1 MQKPTGKQKQGR
13 TSGQGN
19 RTLFRRTIFLMAVVG
34 VLAFVP
40 LVTQLTRL
48 QIFQHDYWEERA
60 ANQQTKDVAV
70 NAGRGTIFDSQGRT
84 MARSGTVYQ
93 LVLSPR
99 DVLISVDKG
108 DYENEDGTTDQAA
121 YEAALKEK
129 RELIVKGLVKLLGLD
144 EESLWK
150 RIEYTNSAYEVLA
163 SEMEEEET
171 TAVREFISENRLSG
185 MLYFAPSSKRYYPYS
200 SVGAH
205 LLGFMAYTEDSGS
218 VKVGVQGIEALYQ
231 DVLSGATGR
240 VVTSKT
246 GAGTE
251 MLSSYEE
258 YIDAEDGSNLH
269 LTIDSTIQ
277 SMLEQTLAQGIETY
291 NVKNGGFCIALD
303 PSTGAILGMA
313 SSPNFDPNDYASVFD
328 QDMLNEL
335 KALAEKYGTDSDE
348 YNQAVS
354 DALNRQWKNKA
365 LSDTYEPGS
374 TFKPLV
380 VAAALEEGIIS
391 PDDHFYC
398 DGVHNAGGW
407 PITCHKRAGHKDQT
421 VTQVLENSCNDAM
434 MQIAEKMGP
443 EIFWEYLED
452 YGLFDSTG
460 IDLYGE
466 GTSVFWPG
474 GKDFFTSVYGESSLA
489 TASFGQTFKIT
500 PIQMATA
507 FASVINGGH
516 LLQPY
521 VVQSVS
527 DEAGNNSYYH
537 QVEEVRQ
544 VISEE
549 TSSTLRTMLESVVA
563 GPTASGRNAYMA
575 GYRIGGKTGTSQKRD
590 ETSGDLIC
598 SFMGFAPVDNPK
610 VLVLLAYDSPAQ
622 ASAGSSYTP
631 SGTYISGGNIAAPM
645 AGQLIAN
652 ILDYMGV
659 EKQYST
665 DELEAADTTMINVN
679 GYELTV
685 AKGLLTDRGIRCRTV
700 GSGNTVT
707 GQLPAAGVTIP
718 GSSTVILYLGE
729 EVPTEKVKVPDLTGL
744 SPSEAKNTL
753 EEKGLFLRATGVA
766 DDGGSMEA
774 LSQTIAAGTEVS
786 PGTVVE
792 VRFVSS
798 VIDYADQ
805 QLPEG

>member
-1 MQKPTGKQKQGR
+1 MRTSKQKPGR
-13 TSGQGN
+13 TPGQGN
-19 RTLFRRTIFLMAVVG
+19 RSLFRRTVFLLAVVG
-34 VLAFVP
+34 VVAFLP
-40 LVTQLTRL
+40 LVVQLVRL
-48 QIFQHDYWEERA
+48 QLVQHDYWEERA
-60 ANQQTKDVAV
+60 ANQQTRDVAV
-70 NAGRGTIFDSQGRT
+70 NAGRGTIYDAQGRT
-84 MARSGTVYQ
+84 LARSGTVYQ
-93 LVLSPR
+93 LILSPR
-99 DVLISVDKG
+99 DVLASVNEDNYKK
-108 DYENEDGTTDQAA
+108 EDGTTDQAA
-121 YEAALKEK
+121 YEKAVKEK
-129 RELIVKGLVKLLGLD
+129 RELIVDGLVKIVGLD
-144 EESLWK
+144 EDDLWD
-150 RIEYTNSAYEVLA
+150 RIEYTDSAYDVLVK
-163 SEMEEEET
+163 ELEEEET
-171 TAVREFISENRLSG
+171 TQIREFITENRLSS
-185 MLYFAPSSKRYYPYS
+185 MLYLTPSSKRDYPYS
-200 SVGAH
+200 AVGGH
-205 LLGFMAYTEDSGS
+205 ILGFMAYTQDSGS
-218 VKVGVQGIEALYQ
+218 VKVGAQGVEAMYQ

-258 YIDAEDGSNLH
+258 YIDAENGGNLH
-269 LTIDSTIQ
+269 LTIDATIQ
-277 SMLEQTLAQGIETY
+277 SMLEQTLAEGIETY

-303 PSTGAILGMA
+303 PSTGAVLGMA
-313 SSPNFDPNDYASVFD
+313 SSPNFDPNDYASIFD
-328 QDMLNEL
+328 QSLLNEI
-335 KALAEKYGTDSDE
+335 KGLAEEYGTDSTE
-348 YNQAVS
+348 YQQAVS
-354 DALNRQWKNKA
+354 DALNLQWRNKA

-391 PDDHFYC
+391 ADDHFYC
-398 DGVHNAGGW
+398 DGGEQVEDW
-407 PITCHKRAGHKDQT
+407 FITCHKKAGHGDQT
-421 VTQVLENSCNDAM
+421 VTQVLENSCNDGM
-434 MQIAEKMGP
+434 MQIAAKMGA
-443 EIFWEYLED
+443 ETFWNYLES

-474 GKDFFTSVYGESSLA
+474 GEDFFTSIYGATSLA

-507 FASVINGGH
+507 FASIINGGH
-516 LLQPY
+516 LLEPY
-521 VVQSVS
+521 LVQSIS
-527 DEAGNNSYYH
+527 DDNGNNTYYH
-537 QVEEVRQ
+537 QVQEVRQ

-549 TSSTLRTMLESVVA
+549 TSSTIRSMLESVVA
-563 GPTASGRNAYMA
+563 GPSASGRNAYMA

-590 ETSGDLIC
+590 ETTGNLIC

-622 ASAGSSYTP
+622 SATNSNYTP

-645 AGQLIAN
+645 AGQLIAD

-665 DELEAADTTMINVN
+665 DELEVADTTMINVT

-707 GQLPAAGVTIP
+707 GQLPKSGVTIP
-718 GSSTVILYLGE
+718 GSSTVILYLGQDA
-729 EVPTEKVKVPDLTGL
+729 PTDKVKVPDLTGM

-753 EEKGLFLRATGVA
+753 EDMGLFLRATGVTG
-766 DDGGSMEA
+766 DGSSMEA
-774 LSQTIAAGTEVS
+774 MNQSIVTGTEVT

-805 QLPEG
+805 DLSGG

>member
-1 MQKPTGKQKQGR
+1 MQKPKKNQGR
-13 TSGQGN
+13 TPGQGN

-40 LVTQLTRL
+40 LVTQLAKL

-70 NAGRGTIFDSQGRT
+70 NAGRGTIYDAQGRT
-84 MARSGTVYQ
+84 LARSGTVYQ
-93 LVLSPR
+93 LILSPR
-99 DVLISVDKG
+99 DVSTSVDKE
-108 DYENEDGTTDQAA
+108 DYENEDGTTNESAYQAA
-121 YEAALKEK
+121 LREK
-129 RELIVKGLVKLLGLD
+129 RALIVNGLVTLLGLD
-144 EESLWK
+144 EDNLWK
-150 RIEYTNSAYEVLA
+150 RMENTSSAYEVLA
-163 SEMEEEET
+163 YEMEEEDT

-200 SVGAH
+200 SVGSH
-205 LLGFMAYTEDSGS
+205 VLGFMAYTENSGS
-218 VKVGVQGIEALYQ
+218 VKVGAQGLEALYQ

-258 YIDAEDGSNLH
+258 YIDAENGSNLH
-269 LTIDSTIQ
+269 LTIDSSIQ
-277 SMLEQTLAQGIETY
+277 SMLEQTLAEGVETY
-291 NVKNGGFCIALD
+291 NVKKGGFAIAMD

-313 SSPNFDPNDYASVFD
+313 SSPNFDPNNYASVFD
-328 QDMLNEL
+328 QSLLDEL
-335 KALAEKYGTDSDE
+335 KALAEEYGEDSDE
-348 YNQAVS
+348 YNKAVS
-354 DALNRQWKNKA
+354 DALNLQWKNKT

-398 DGVHNAGGW
+398 DGGQQVADRF
-407 PITCHKRAGHKDQT
+407 ITCHKKAPGHGDQT
-421 VTQVLENSCNDAM
+421 VTQVLENSCNDGM
-434 MQIAEKMGP
+434 MQIAAKMGA
-443 EIFWEYLED
+443 ETFWNYLEN

-460 IDLYGE
+460 IDLFGE
-466 GTSVFWPG
+466 GTSVFWSG
-474 GKDFFTSVYGESSLA
+474 GKDFFTSIYGETSVA

-500 PIQMATA
+500 PIQMITA

-516 LLQPY
+516 LLEPY
-521 VVQSVS
+521 VVQSIS
-527 DEAGNNSYYH
+527 DDNGNNTYYH
-537 QVEEVRQ
+537 QVQEVRQ

-590 ETSGDLIC
+590 EDTGDLIC

-610 VLVLLAYDSPAQ
+610 VLVLLAFDSPAQ
-622 ASAGSSYTP
+622 SSTNSNYTP
-631 SGTYISGGNIAAPM
+631 SGTYISGGNIAAPL
-645 AGQLIAN
+645 AGQLLAN

-700 GSGNTVT
+700 GTGNTVT

-729 EVPTEKVKVPDLTGL
+729 EVPTEKVKVPDLSGL

-753 EEKGLFLRATGVA
+753 EEMGLFLRATGVT
-766 DDGGSMEA
+766 DDGDNLEA
-774 LSQTIAAGTEVS
+774 MSQTIAAGTEVS

-805 QLPEG
+805 ELPDG

>member
-1 MQKPTGKQKQGR
+1 MQKSKQNQGR
-13 TSGQGN
+13 SSGQGN
-19 RTLFRRTIFLMAVVG
+19 RTLFRRTIFLLVIVG
-34 VLAFVP
+34 VLAFIP
-40 LVTQLTRL
+40 LVVQLTRL

-70 NAGRGTIFDSQGRT
+70 NAGRGSIFDSQGRT
-84 MARSGTVYQ
+84 LARSGTVYQ

-99 DVLISVDKG
+99 DVLVSVDKE
-108 DYENEDGTTDQAA
+108 DYQNEDGTTNQSA
-121 YEAALKEK
+121 YDAALQEK
-129 RELIVKGLVKLLGLD
+129 RALIVNGLVKLLGLD
-144 EESLWK
+144 EDNLWK

-163 SEMEEEET
+163 YEMEEEDT
-171 TAVREFISENRLSG
+171 AAVREFISENKLSG

-205 LLGFMAYTEDSGS
+205 LLGFMAYTENSGS

-258 YIDAEDGSNLH
+258 YIDAEDGYNLN

-277 SMLEQTLAQGIETY
+277 SMLEQTLSEGIETY
-291 NVKNGGFCIALD
+291 NVKNGGFCIAMK

-313 SSPNFDPNDYASVFD
+313 SSPNFDPNSYASVFD
-328 QDMLNEL
+328 QNLLDEL
-335 KALAEKYGTDSDE
+335 KGLADQYGTDSEE
-348 YNQAVS
+348 YNQAVT
-354 DALNRQWKNKA
+354 DALNLQWKNKA

-407 PITCHKRAGHKDQT
+407 DITCHKKYPGHGDQT

-434 MQIAEKMGP
+434 MQIAEKIGP
-443 EIFWEYLED
+443 EIFWDYLEN

-466 GTSVFWPG
+466 GTSVFWSG

-500 PIQMATA
+500 PIQMVTA
-507 FASVINGGH
+507 FSSVINGGH
-516 LLQPY
+516 LLKPY

-527 DEAGNNSYYH
+527 DDEGNNTYYR

-563 GPTASGRNAYMA
+563 GPSASGRNAYMA

-590 ETSGDLIC
+590 ENTGNLIC

-610 VLVLLAYDSPAQ
+610 VLVLLAFDSPAQ
-622 ASAGSSYTP
+622 SDFNSNYTP

-718 GSSTVILYLGE
+718 GSSTVILYLGQ
-729 EVPTEKVKVPDLTGL
+729 EVPTDKVKVPNLEGL

-753 EEKGLFLRATGVA
+753 EELGLFLRATGVT
-766 DDGGSMEA
+766 DDGGTMEA
-774 LSQTIAAGTEVS
+774 LSQTIAAGTEVA

>member
-1 MQKPTGKQKQGR
+1 MRTSKQKPGR
-13 TSGQGN
+13 TPGQGN
-19 RTLFRRTIFLMAVVG
+19 RSLFRRTVFLLAVVG
-34 VLAFVP
+34 VVAFLP
-40 LVTQLTRL
+40 LVVQLVRL
-48 QIFQHDYWEERA
+48 QLVQHDYWEERA
-60 ANQQTKDVAV
+60 ANQQTRDVAV
-70 NAGRGTIFDSQGRT
+70 NAGRGTIYDAQGRT
-84 MARSGTVYQ
+84 LARSGTVYQ
-93 LVLSPR
+93 LILSPR
-99 DVLISVDKG
+99 DVLASVNEDNYKK
-108 DYENEDGTTDQAA
+108 EDGTTDQAA
-121 YEAALKEK
+121 YEKAVKEK
-129 RELIVKGLVKLLGLD
+129 RELIVDGLVRIVGLD
-144 EESLWK
+144 EDDLWD
-150 RIEYTNSAYEVLA
+150 RIEYTDSAYDVLVK
-163 SEMEEEET
+163 ELEEEET
-171 TAVREFISENRLSG
+171 TQIREFITGNRLSS
-185 MLYFAPSSKRYYPYS
+185 MLYLTPSSKRDYPYS
-200 SVGAH
+200 AVGGH
-205 LLGFMAYTEDSGS
+205 ILGFMAYTQDSGS
-218 VKVGVQGIEALYQ
+218 VKVGAQGVEAMYQ

-258 YIDAEDGSNLH
+258 YIDAENGGNLH
-269 LTIDSTIQ
+269 LTIDATIQ
-277 SMLEQTLAQGIETY
+277 SMLEQTLEEGIQTY
-291 NVKNGGFCIALD
+291 NVKKGGFAIALD

-313 SSPNFDPNDYASVFD
+313 SSPNFDPNEYASVFD
-328 QDMLNEL
+328 QELLDEL
-335 KALAEKYGTDSDE
+335 KALAEEYGEDSDE

-354 DALNRQWKNKA
+354 DALNLQWRNKA

-380 VAAALEEGIIS
+380 VAAALEEGVIS
-391 PDDHFYC
+391 PNDHFYC
-398 DGVHNAGGW
+398 DGGQQVADW
-407 PITCHKRAGHKDQT
+407 FITCHKRAGHGDQT
-421 VTQVLENSCNDAM
+421 LTQVLENSCNDGM
-434 MQIAEKMGP
+434 MQIVQKLGADT
-443 EIFWEYLED
+443 FWDYLEN

-460 IDLYGE
+460 IDLFGE

-474 GKDFFTSVYGESSLA
+474 GKDFFTSIYGETSVA

-507 FASVINGGH
+507 FASMINGGH
-516 LLQPY
+516 LLEPY

-527 DEAGNNSYYH
+527 DDDGNSTYYH
-537 QVEEVRQ
+537 QVQEVRQ

-549 TSSTLRTMLESVVA
+549 TSSTLRGMLESVVA
-563 GPTASGRNAYMA
+563 GPSASGRNAYMA

-590 ETSGDLIC
+590 EKTGDLIC

-610 VLVLLAYDSPAQ
+610 VLVLLAYDSPEQ
-622 ASAGSSYTP
+622 SASNSNYTP

-645 AGQLIAN
+645 AGQLLAD

-659 EKQYST
+659 EKQYTT
-665 DELEAADTTMINVN
+665 DELEASDTTMINVT

-707 GQLPAAGVTIP
+707 GQLPASGVTIP

-729 EVPTEKVKVPDLTGL
+729 EVPKDKVKVPDLEGL

-753 EEKGLFLRATGVA
+753 EEMGLFLRATGVTG
-766 DDGGSMEA
+766 DGSSMEA
-774 LSQTIAAGTEVS
+774 MNQSIVTGTEVT

-805 QLPEG
+805 DLSGG

>member
-1 MQKPTGKQKQGR
+1 MQKPKQKQGR
-13 TSGQGN
+13 TPGQGN

-40 LVTQLTRL
+40 LVTQLAKL

-70 NAGRGTIFDSQGRT
+70 NAGRGTIYDAQGRT
-84 MARSGTVYQ
+84 LARSGTVYQ
-93 LVLSPR
+93 LILSPR
-99 DVLISVDKG
+99 DVSTSVDKE
-108 DYENEDGTTDQAA
+108 DYENEDGTTNESAYQAA
-121 YEAALKEK
+121 LREK
-129 RELIVKGLVKLLGLD
+129 RALIVNGLVTLLGLD
-144 EESLWK
+144 EDNLWK
-150 RIEYTNSAYEVLA
+150 RIENTSSAYEVLA
-163 SEMEEEET
+163 YEMEEEDT

-200 SVGAH
+200 SVGSH
-205 LLGFMAYTEDSGS
+205 VLGFMAYTENSGS
-218 VKVGVQGIEALYQ
+218 VKVGAQGLEALYQ

-258 YIDAEDGSNLH
+258 YIDAENGSNLN
-269 LTIDSTIQ
+269 LTIDATIQ
-277 SMLEQTLAQGIETY
+277 SMLEQTLSEGIETY
-291 NVKNGGFCIALD
+291 NVKKGGFAIALD

-313 SSPNFDPNDYASVFD
+313 SSPNFDPNSYASIFD
-328 QDMLNEL
+328 QTLLDEL
-335 KALAEKYGTDSDE
+335 KALAEEYGEDSDE
-348 YNQAVS
+348 YNKAVS
-354 DALNRQWKNKA
+354 DALNLQWRNKA

-374 TFKPLV
+374 VFKPLV
-380 VAAALEEGIIS
+380 VAAALEEGVIS

-398 DGVHNAGGW
+398 DGGEQVADW
-407 PITCHKRAGHKDQT
+407 FITCHKSAGHGDQT
-421 VTQVLENSCNDAM
+421 VTQVLENSCNDGM
-434 MQIAEKMGP
+434 MQIVRKLGASA
-443 EIFWEYLED
+443 FWDYLEN

-460 IDLYGE
+460 IDLFGE
-466 GTSVFWPG
+466 GTSVFWSG
-474 GKDFFTSVYGESSLA
+474 GKDFFTSIYGETSVA

-516 LLQPY
+516 LLEPY
-521 VVQSVS
+521 VVQSAS
-527 DEAGNNSYYH
+527 DDNGNNTYYH
-537 QVEEVRQ
+537 QVQEVRQ

-563 GPTASGRNAYMA
+563 GPSASGRNAYMA

-590 ETSGDLIC
+590 ENTGDLIC

-610 VLVLLAYDSPAQ
+610 VLVLLAFDSPAQ
-622 ASAGSSYTP
+622 SSTNSNYTP
-631 SGTYISGGNIAAPM
+631 SGTYISGGNIAAPL

-665 DELEAADTTMINVN
+665 NELEAADTTMINVN

-729 EVPTEKVKVPDLTGL
+729 KVPTDKVKVPNLTGL

-753 EEKGLFLRATGVA
+753 EEMGLFLRATGVT
-766 DDGGSMEA
+766 DDGDNLEA
-774 LSQTIAAGTEVS
+774 MSQTIAAGTEVS

-805 QLPEG
+805 ELPD

>member
-1 MQKPTGKQKQGR
+1 MQKPKQKQGR
-13 TSGQGN
+13 TPGQGN

-40 LVTQLTRL
+40 LVTQLAKL

-70 NAGRGTIFDSQGRT
+70 NAGRGSIYDAQGRT
-84 MARSGTVYQ
+84 LARSGTVYQ
-93 LVLSPR
+93 LILSPR
-99 DVLISVDKG
+99 DVLVSVDKG
-108 DYENEDGTTDQAA
+108 DYENEDGTTNESAYQAA
-121 YEAALKEK
+121 LREK
-129 RELIVKGLVKLLGLD
+129 RALIVNGLVSLLGLD
-144 EESLWK
+144 EDNLWK

-163 SEMEEEET
+163 YEMEEEDT
-171 TAVREFISENRLSG
+171 TAVREFISENKFSG

-205 LLGFMAYTEDSGS
+205 LLGFMAYTENSGS
-218 VKVGVQGIEALYQ
+218 VKVGAQGLEALYQ

-258 YIDAEDGSNLH
+258 YIDAENGSNLH
-269 LTIDSTIQ
+269 LTIDSSIQ
-277 SMLEQTLAQGIETY
+277 SMLEQTLAEGVETY
-291 NVKNGGFCIALD
+291 NVKKGGFAIAMD

-313 SSPNFDPNDYASVFD
+313 SSPNFDPNNYASVFD
-328 QDMLNEL
+328 QTLLDEL
-335 KALAEKYGTDSDE
+335 KALAEEYGEDSDE

-354 DALNRQWKNKA
+354 DALNLQWRNKA

-380 VAAALEEGIIS
+380 VAAALEEGVIS
-391 PDDHFYC
+391 PNDHFYC
-398 DGVHNAGGW
+398 DGGQQVADW
-407 PITCHKRAGHKDQT
+407 FITCHKRAGHGDQT
-421 VTQVLENSCNDAM
+421 LTQVLENSCNDGM
-434 MQIAEKMGP
+434 MQIVQKLGADT
-443 EIFWEYLED
+443 FWDYLEN

-460 IDLYGE
+460 IDLFGE

-474 GKDFFTSVYGESSLA
+474 GKDFFTSIYGETSVA

-507 FASVINGGH
+507 FASMINGGH
-516 LLQPY
+516 LLEPY

-527 DEAGNNSYYH
+527 DDDGNSTYYH
-537 QVEEVRQ
+537 QVQEVRQ

-549 TSSTLRTMLESVVA
+549 TSSTLRGMLESVVA
-563 GPTASGRNAYMA
+563 GPSASGRNAYMA

-590 ETSGDLIC
+590 EKTGDLIC

-610 VLVLLAYDSPAQ
+610 VLVLLAYDSPEQ
-622 ASAGSSYTP
+622 SASNSNYTP

-645 AGQLIAN
+645 AGQLLAD

-659 EKQYST
+659 EKQYTT
-665 DELEAADTTMINVN
+665 DELEASDTTMINVT

-700 GSGNTVT
+700 GTGNTVT

-729 EVPTEKVKVPDLTGL
+729 EVPTAKVKVPDLSGL

-753 EEKGLFLRATGVA
+753 EEMGLFLRATGVT
-766 DDGGSMEA
+766 DDGGNMEA
-774 LSQTIAAGTEVS
+774 MSQTIAAGTEVS

-805 QLPEG
+805 QLPD

>member
-1 MQKPTGKQKQGR
+1 MRKSKQSQGR
-13 TSGQGN
+13 TPGQGN
-19 RTLFRRTIFLMAVVG
+19 RSLFRRTVFLLGIIGIA
-34 VLAFVP
+34 AFIP
-40 LVTQLTRL
+40 LVVQLVRL
-48 QIFQHDYWEERA
+48 QLVQHDYWEERA
-60 ANQQTKDVAV
+60 ANQQTQDVAV
-70 NAGRGTIFDSQGRT
+70 NAGRGTIYDSQGRT
-84 MARSGTVYQ
+84 LARSGTVYQ
-93 LVLSPR
+93 LILSPR
-99 DVLISVDKG
+99 DVLASIK
-108 DYENEDGTTDQAA
+108 EDNYKDEEGNPDRAA
-121 YEAALKEK
+121 YEKAVQEQ
-129 RELIVKGLVKLLGLD
+129 RELIVDGLVKILGLD
-144 EESLWK
+144 EEDLWK
-150 RIEYTNSAYEVLA
+150 RIEYTDSAYDVLVK
-163 SEMEEEET
+163 EMEEED
-171 TAVREFISENRLSG
+171 TAQIRTFISENRLSS
-185 MLYFAPSSKRYYPYS
+185 MLYLAPASKRYYPYS
-200 SVGAH
+200 SVGGH
-205 LLGFMAYTEDSGS
+205 ILGFMAYTQDSGS
-218 VKVGVQGIEALYQ
+218 VKVGAQGVEALYQ

-246 GAGTE
+246 GVGTE

-258 YIDAEDGSNLH
+258 YIDAENGGDLH
-269 LTIDSTIQ
+269 LTVDSTIQ
-277 SMLEQTLAQGIETY
+277 SMLEQTLAEGIETY
-291 NVKNGGFCIALD
+291 NVKKGGFAIAMD

-313 SSPNFDPNDYASVFD
+313 SSPNFDPNNYASVFD
-328 QDMLNEL
+328 QSLVDQL
-335 KALAEKYGTDSDE
+335 KSVAEEHGTDSDE
-348 YNQAVS
+348 YNKAVS
-354 DALNRQWKNKA
+354 DALNLQWRNKA

-407 PITCHKRAGHKDQT
+407 DITCHKKYPGHGDQT

-434 MQIAEKMGP
+434 MQIAEKMGA
-443 EIFWEYLED
+443 ETFWNYLEN

-460 IDLYGE
+460 IDLFGE

-516 LLQPY
+516 LLEPY
-521 VVQSVS
+521 VVQSAS
-527 DEAGNNSYYH
+527 DDNGNNTYYH
-537 QVEEVRQ
+537 QVQEVRQ

-549 TSSTLRTMLESVVA
+549 TSATLRTMLESVVA
-563 GPTASGRNAYMA
+563 GSSASGRNAYMA

-590 ETSGDLIC
+590 EDTGDLIC

-610 VLVLLAYDSPAQ
+610 VLVLLAFDSPAQ
-622 ASAGSSYTP
+622 SVPGSSYTP
-631 SGTYISGGNIAAPM
+631 SGTYISGGNISAPM
-645 AGQLIAN
+645 AGQLIAD

-659 EKQYST
+659 EKQYT
-665 DELEAADTTMINVN
+665 TEELEAADTTMINVT

-729 EVPTEKVKVPDLTGL
+729 EVPTDKVKVPDLSGQ

-753 EEKGLFLRATGVA
+753 EDMGLFLRATGVT
-766 DDGGSMEA
+766 DSGSDLEA
-774 LSQTIAAGTEVS
+774 MSQTIAAGTEVS

-805 QLPEG
+805 QLPD

>member
-1 MQKPTGKQKQGR
+1 MRTSKQKPGR
-13 TSGQGN
+13 TPGQGN
-19 RTLFRRTIFLMAVVG
+19 RSLFRRTVFLLAVVG
-34 VLAFVP
+34 VVAFLP
-40 LVTQLTRL
+40 LVVQLVRL
-48 QIFQHDYWEERA
+48 QLVQHDYWEERA
-60 ANQQTKDVAV
+60 ANQQTRDVAV
-70 NAGRGTIFDSQGRT
+70 NAGRGTIYDAQGRT
-84 MARSGTVYQ
+84 LARSGTVYQ
-93 LVLSPR
+93 LILSPR
-99 DVLISVDKG
+99 DVLASVNEDNYKK
-108 DYENEDGTTDQAA
+108 EDGTTDQAA
-121 YEAALKEK
+121 YEKAVKEK
-129 RELIVKGLVKLLGLD
+129 RELIVDGLVRIVGLD
-144 EESLWK
+144 EDDLWD
-150 RIEYTNSAYEVLA
+150 RIEYTDSAYDVLVK
-163 SEMEEEET
+163 ELEEEET
-171 TAVREFISENRLSG
+171 TQIREFITGNRLSS
-185 MLYFAPSSKRYYPYS
+185 MLYLTPSSKRDYPYS
-200 SVGAH
+200 AVGGH
-205 LLGFMAYTEDSGS
+205 ILGFMAYTQDSGS
-218 VKVGVQGIEALYQ
+218 VKVGAQGVEAMYQ

-258 YIDAEDGSNLH
+258 YIDAENGGNLH
-269 LTIDSTIQ
+269 LTIDATIQ
-277 SMLEQTLAQGIETY
+277 SMLEQTLAEGIETY

-303 PSTGAILGMA
+303 PSTGAVLGMA
-313 SSPNFDPNDYASVFD
+313 SSPNFDPNDYASIFD
-328 QDMLNEL
+328 QSLLNEI
-335 KALAEKYGTDSDE
+335 KGLAEEYGTDSTE
-348 YNQAVS
+348 YQQAVS
-354 DALNRQWKNKA
+354 DALNLQWRNKA

-391 PDDHFYC
+391 ADDHFYC
-398 DGVHNAGGW
+398 DGGEQVEDW
-407 PITCHKRAGHKDQT
+407 FITCHKKAGHGDQT
-421 VTQVLENSCNDAM
+421 VTQVLENSCNDGM
-434 MQIAEKMGP
+434 MQIAAKMGA
-443 EIFWEYLED
+443 ETFWNYLES

-474 GKDFFTSVYGESSLA
+474 GEDFFTSIYGATSLA

-507 FASVINGGH
+507 FASIINGGH
-516 LLQPY
+516 LLEPY
-521 VVQSVS
+521 LVQSIS
-527 DEAGNNSYYH
+527 DDNGNNTYYH
-537 QVEEVRQ
+537 QVQEVRQ

-549 TSSTLRTMLESVVA
+549 TSSTIRTMLESVVA
-563 GPTASGRNAYMA
+563 GPSASGRNAYMA

-590 ETSGDLIC
+590 ETTGNLIC

-622 ASAGSSYTP
+622 SSTNSNYTP

-645 AGQLIAN
+645 AGQLIAD

-665 DELEAADTTMINVN
+665 DELEVADTTMINVT

-707 GQLPAAGVTIP
+707 GQLPKSGVTIP
-718 GSSTVILYLGE
+718 GSSTVILYLGQDA
-729 EVPTEKVKVPDLTGL
+729 PTDKVKVPDLTGM

-753 EEKGLFLRATGVA
+753 EDMGLFLRATGVTG
-766 DDGGSMEA
+766 DGSSMEA
-774 LSQTIAAGTEVS
+774 MNQSIVTGTEVT

-805 QLPEG
+805 DLSGG

>member
-1 MQKPTGKQKQGR
+1 MRTSKQKPGR
-13 TSGQGN
+13 TPGQGN
-19 RTLFRRTIFLMAVVG
+19 RSLFRRTVFLLAVVG
-34 VLAFVP
+34 VVAFLP
-40 LVTQLTRL
+40 LVVQLVRL
-48 QIFQHDYWEERA
+48 QLVQHDYWEERA
-60 ANQQTKDVAV
+60 ANQQTRDVAV
-70 NAGRGTIFDSQGRT
+70 NAGRGTIYDAQGRT
-84 MARSGTVYQ
+84 LARSGTVYQ
-93 LVLSPR
+93 LILSPR
-99 DVLISVDKG
+99 DVLASVNEDNYKK
-108 DYENEDGTTDQAA
+108 EDGTTDQAA
-121 YEAALKEK
+121 YEKAVKEK
-129 RELIVKGLVKLLGLD
+129 RELIVDGLVRIVGLD
-144 EESLWK
+144 EDDLWD
-150 RIEYTNSAYEVLA
+150 RIEYTDSAYDVLVK
-163 SEMEEEET
+163 ELEEEET
-171 TAVREFISENRLSG
+171 TQIREFITGNRLSS
-185 MLYFAPSSKRYYPYS
+185 MLYLTPSSKRDYPYS
-200 SVGAH
+200 AVGGH
-205 LLGFMAYTEDSGS
+205 ILGFMAYTQDSGS
-218 VKVGVQGIEALYQ
+218 VKVGAQGVEAMYQ

-258 YIDAEDGSNLH
+258 YIDAENGGNLH
-269 LTIDSTIQ
+269 LTIDATIQ
-277 SMLEQTLAQGIETY
+277 SMLEQTLAEGIETY

-303 PSTGAILGMA
+303 PSTGAVLGMA
-313 SSPNFDPNDYASVFD
+313 SSPNFDPNDYASIFD
-328 QDMLNEL
+328 QSLLNEI
-335 KALAEKYGTDSDE
+335 KGLAEEYGTDSTE
-348 YNQAVS
+348 YQQAVS
-354 DALNRQWKNKA
+354 DALNLQWRNKA

-391 PDDHFYC
+391 ADDHFYC
-398 DGVHNAGGW
+398 DGGEQVEDW
-407 PITCHKRAGHKDQT
+407 FITCHKKAGHGDQT
-421 VTQVLENSCNDAM
+421 VTQVLENSCNDGM
-434 MQIAEKMGP
+434 MQIAAKMGA
-443 EIFWEYLED
+443 ETFWNYLES

-474 GKDFFTSVYGESSLA
+474 GEDFFTSIYGATSLA

-507 FASVINGGH
+507 FASIINGGH
-516 LLQPY
+516 LLEPY
-521 VVQSVS
+521 LVQSIS
-527 DEAGNNSYYH
+527 DDNGNNTYYH
-537 QVEEVRQ
+537 QVQEVRQ

-549 TSSTLRTMLESVVA
+549 TSSTIRSMLESVVA
-563 GPTASGRNAYMA
+563 GPSASGRNAYMA

-590 ETSGDLIC
+590 ETTGNLIC

-622 ASAGSSYTP
+622 SATNSNYTP

-645 AGQLIAN
+645 AGQLIAD

-665 DELEAADTTMINVN
+665 DELEVADTTMINVT

-707 GQLPAAGVTIP
+707 GQLPKSGVTIP
-718 GSSTVILYLGE
+718 GSSTVILYLGQDA
-729 EVPTEKVKVPDLTGL
+729 PTDKMKVPDLTGM

-753 EEKGLFLRATGVA
+753 EDMGLFLRATGVTG
-766 DDGGSMEA
+766 DGSSMEA
-774 LSQTIAAGTEVS
+774 MNQSIVTGTEVT

-805 QLPEG
+805 DLSGG

>member
-1 MQKPTGKQKQGR
+1 MQKPKSNSR
-13 TSGQGN
+13 RSPGQGN
-19 RTLFRRTIFLMAVVG
+19 RSLFRRTVVLLAVVG

-40 LVTQLTRL
+40 LVAQLVKL
-48 QIFQHDYWEERA
+48 QIFQHDEWEQRA
-60 ANQQTKDVAV
+60 ANQQTLDVAV
-70 NAGRGTIFDSQGRT
+70 NAGRGAIYDAQGRT
-84 MARSGTVYQ
+84 LARSGTVYQ
-93 LVLSPR
+93 LILSPR
-99 DVLISVDKG
+99 DVVVSVNKSSYEDDDGNLKQEEYEQAIEDKR
-108 DYENEDGTTDQAA
+108 D
-121 YEAALKEK
+121 
-129 RELIVKGLVKLLGLD
+129 LIVDGLVDLLGLNED
-144 EESLWK
+144 RLRQ
-150 RIEYTNSAYEVLA
+150 RIENTDSAYEPLA
-163 SEMEEEET
+163 YELEEEET
-171 TAVREFISENRLSG
+171 TAVREFIKENKLSS
-185 MLYFAPSSKRYYPYS
+185 MLYFEPSSKRYYPYS

-205 LLGFMAYTEDSGS
+205 ILGFMAYTESSGS
-218 VKVGVQGIEALYQ
+218 VKVGAQGVEALYQ

-251 MLSSYEE
+251 MLSTYEE
-258 YIDAEDGSNLH
+258 YIDAENGGNLH
-269 LTIDSTIQ
+269 LTIDATIQ
-277 SMLEQTLAQGIETY
+277 SMLEQTLEEGIQTY
-291 NVKNGGFCIALD
+291 NVKKGGFAIALD

-313 SSPNFDPNDYASVFD
+313 SSPNFDPNEYASVFD
-328 QDMLNEL
+328 QELLDEL
-335 KALAEKYGTDSDE
+335 KALAEEYGEDSDE

-354 DALNRQWKNKA
+354 DALNLQWRNKA

-380 VAAALEEGIIS
+380 VAAALEEGVIS
-391 PDDHFYC
+391 PNDHFYC
-398 DGVHNAGGW
+398 DGGQQVADW
-407 PITCHKRAGHKDQT
+407 FITCHKRAGHGDQT
-421 VTQVLENSCNDAM
+421 LTQVLENSCNDGM
-434 MQIAEKMGP
+434 MQIVQKLGADT
-443 EIFWEYLED
+443 FWDYLEN

-460 IDLYGE
+460 IDLFGE

-474 GKDFFTSVYGESSLA
+474 GKDFFTSIYGETSVA
-489 TASFGQTFKIT
+489 TACFGQTFKIT

-507 FASVINGGH
+507 FASMINGGH
-516 LLQPY
+516 LLEPY

-527 DEAGNNSYYH
+527 DDDGNSTYYH
-537 QVEEVRQ
+537 QVQEVRQ

-549 TSSTLRTMLESVVA
+549 TSSTLRGMLESVVA
-563 GPTASGRNAYMA
+563 GPSASGRNAYMA

-590 ETSGDLIC
+590 EKTGDLIC

-610 VLVLLAYDSPAQ
+610 VLVLLAYDSPEQ
-622 ASAGSSYTP
+622 SASNSNYTP

-645 AGQLIAN
+645 GGQLLAD

-659 EKQYST
+659 EKQYTT
-665 DELEAADTTMINVN
+665 DELEASDTTMINVT

-707 GQLPAAGVTIP
+707 GQLPASGVTIP

-729 EVPTEKVKVPDLTGL
+729 EVPKDKVKVPDLEGL

-753 EEKGLFLRATGVA
+753 EEMGLFLRATGVT
-766 DDGGSMEA
+766 DDGGNLEA
-774 LSQTIAAGTEVS
+774 INQSIAANTQVS

-805 QLPEG
+805 ELPD

>member
-1 MQKPTGKQKQGR
+1 MRTSKQKPGR
-13 TSGQGN
+13 TPGQGN
-19 RTLFRRTIFLMAVVG
+19 RSLFRRTIFLLGAVG
-34 VLAFVP
+34 VLAFTP
-40 LVTQLTRL
+40 LVVQLVRL
-48 QIFQHDYWEERA
+48 QLFQHDYWEERA
-60 ANQQTKDVAV
+60 ANQQTRDVAV
-70 NAGRGTIFDSQGRT
+70 NAGRGTIYDAQGRT
-84 MARSGTVYQ
+84 LARSGTVYQ
-93 LVLSPR
+93 LILSPR
-99 DVLISVDKG
+99 DVLASVNKDNYKK
-108 DYENEDGTTDQAA
+108 EDGSTDEAA
-121 YEAALKEK
+121 YQKDLEEK
-129 RELIVKGLVKLLGLD
+129 RELIVDGLVEIIGLD
-144 EESLWK
+144 QEDLWK
-150 RIEYTNSAYEVLA
+150 RIEYTDSAYDVLVK
-163 SEMEEEET
+163 ELEEEQST
-171 TAVREFISENRLSG
+171 QIREFITENKLSS
-185 MLYFAPSSKRYYPYS
+185 MLYLAPSSKRDYPYS
-200 SVGAH
+200 AVGGH
-205 LLGFMAYTEDSGS
+205 ILGFMAYTQDSGS
-218 VKVGVQGIEALYQ
+218 VKVGAQGVEAMYQ

-258 YIDAEDGSNLH
+258 YIDAENGGNLH
-269 LTIDSTIQ
+269 LTIDATIQ
-277 SMLEQTLAQGIETY
+277 SMLEQTLAEGIETY
-291 NVKNGGFCIALD
+291 NVKNGGFAIAMD
-303 PSTGAILGMA
+303 PSTGAVLAMA
-313 SSPNFDPNDYASVFD
+313 SSPNYDPNDYASVFD
-328 QDMLNEL
+328 QTLLDEI
-335 KALAEKYGTDSDE
+335 KGLAETYGTDSDE

-354 DALNRQWKNKA
+354 DALNLQWRNKA

-434 MQIAEKMGP
+434 MQIAEKMGA
-443 EIFWEYLED
+443 ETFWNYLEN
-452 YGLFDSTG
+452 YGLFDATG

-474 GKDFFTSVYGESSLA
+474 GEEFFTSVYGESSLA

-516 LLQPY
+516 LLEPY
-521 VVQSVS
+521 LVQSIS
-527 DEAGNNSYYH
+527 DDNGNNTYYH

-590 ETSGDLIC
+590 EKTGNLIC

-622 ASAGSSYTP
+622 SAPGSSYTP

-645 AGQLIAN
+645 AGQLLAD

-665 DELEAADTTMINVN
+665 EELEAADTTMINVT

-685 AKGLLTDRGIRCRTV
+685 AKGLLTDRGIRSRTV
-700 GSGNTVT
+700 GTGNTVT
-707 GQLPAAGVTIP
+707 GQLPKSGVTIP
-718 GSSTVILYLGE
+718 GSSTVILYLGQE
-729 EVPTEKVKVPDLTGL
+729 PPTDKVKVPDLAGL

-753 EEKGLFLRATGVA
+753 EEMGLFLRATGVTG
-766 DDGGSMEA
+766 DGNSMEA
-774 LSQTIAAGTEVS
+774 MSQSITSGTEVA

-805 QLPEG
+805 DLSGG

>member
-1 MQKPTGKQKQGR
+1 MRTSKQKPGR
-13 TSGQGN
+13 TPGQGN
-19 RTLFRRTIFLMAVVG
+19 RSLFRRTIFLLAAVG

-40 LVTQLTRL
+40 LVVQLVKL
-48 QIFQHDYWEERA
+48 QIVQHDYWEERA
-60 ANQQTKDVAV
+60 ANQQTRDVAV
-70 NAGRGTIFDSQGRT
+70 NAGRGTIYDAQGRT
-84 MARSGTVYQ
+84 LARSGTVYQ
-93 LVLSPR
+93 LILSPR
-99 DVLISVDKG
+99 DVLASVKE
-108 DYENEDGTTDQAA
+108 ENYKREDGSTDKAA
-121 YEAALKEK
+121 YEKAVKEK
-129 RELIVKGLVKLLGLD
+129 RELIVDGLVEIVGLG
-144 EESLWK
+144 EEDLWK
-150 RIEYTNSAYEVLA
+150 RIEYTDSAYDVLVK
-163 SEMEEEET
+163 ELEEEET
-171 TAVREFISENRLSG
+171 TQIREFITENRLSS
-185 MLYFAPSSKRYYPYS
+185 MLYLAPSSKRDYPYS
-200 SVGAH
+200 AVGGH
-205 LLGFMAYTEDSGS
+205 VLGFMAYTEDSGS
-218 VKVGVQGIEALYQ
+218 VKVGAQGVEAMYQ

-258 YIDAEDGSNLH
+258 YIDAENGGNLR
-269 LTIDSTIQ
+269 LTIDANIQ
-277 SMLEQTLAQGIETY
+277 SMLEQTLAEGIETY
-291 NVKNGGFCIALD
+291 NVKNGGFAIALD
-303 PSTGAILGMA
+303 PNTGAVLGMA
-313 SSPNFDPNDYASVFD
+313 SSPNFNPNDYASVFD
-328 QDMLNEL
+328 QTLLDEL
-335 KALAEKYGTDSDE
+335 KGIAEEHGTDSKE

-354 DALNRQWKNKA
+354 DALNLQWRNKA

-398 DGVHNAGGW
+398 DGSHNAGGW
-407 PITCHKRAGHKDQT
+407 DITCHKKYPGHRDQT

-434 MQIAEKMGP
+434 MQIAEKMGA
-443 EIFWEYLED
+443 ETFWNYLER

-466 GTSVFWPG
+466 GTSVFWEG
-474 GKDFFTSVYGESSLA
+474 GEDFFTSVYGESSLA

-521 VVQSVS
+521 LVQSVS
-527 DEAGNNSYYH
+527 DDNGNNTYYH

-544 VISEE
+544 VVSEE
-549 TSSTLRTMLESVVA
+549 TSSTIRTMLESVVA
-563 GPTASGRNAYMA
+563 GSSASGRNAYMA

-590 ETSGDLIC
+590 EKTGNLIC

-622 ASAGSSYTP
+622 SASNSNYTP

-645 AGQLIAN
+645 AGQLIAD

-665 DELEAADTTMINVN
+665 DELEVADTTMINVT

-707 GQLPAAGVTIP
+707 GQLPKSGVTIP
-718 GSSTVILYLGE
+718 GSSTVILYLGQ
-729 EVPTEKVKVPDLTGL
+729 EVPTDKVKVPALTGL

-753 EEKGLFLRATGVA
+753 EEMGLFLRATGVTG
-766 DDGGSMEA
+766 DGSSMEA
-774 LSQTIAAGTEVS
+774 MSQSITSGTEVA

-805 QLPEG
+805 DLSGG